1 MPETN
6 TQLDSNVPM
15 PSGKK
20 GKTMNDLH
28 IPRNEEPRILYKTD
42 PSCNRCKTDP
52 YVPHYNCM
60 YSGRAV
66 GHSSAH
72 CTANACY

>member
-1 MPETN
+1 
-6 TQLDSNVPM
+6 
-15 PSGKK
+15 
-20 GKTMNDLH
+20 MNDLH
-28 IPRNEEPRILYKTD
+28 IPRKEEPRILYKTD